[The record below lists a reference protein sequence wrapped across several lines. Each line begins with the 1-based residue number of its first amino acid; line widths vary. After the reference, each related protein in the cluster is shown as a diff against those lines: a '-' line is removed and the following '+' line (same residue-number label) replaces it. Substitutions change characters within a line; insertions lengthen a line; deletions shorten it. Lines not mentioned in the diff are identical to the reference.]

1 MYPNPQTIQ
10 DCVIKHEI
18 FIVTV
23 GAYINGN
30 NNGVAN
36 PTLFNIPSVA
46 APHHANVNGPLNI
59 PSGANIANARHI
71 INVLFGINPPNTAL
85 K

>member
-1 MYPNPQTIQ
+1 M
-10 DCVIKHEI
+10 

-30 NNGVAN
+30 NNGVPN

-46 APHHANVNGPLNI
+46 APHPANVNGPLNI
-59 PSGANIANARHI
+59 PNGASIANATQI
-71 INVLFGINPPNTAL
+71 TNVLFGINPPNTAL